1 MFDLK
6 FEHIH
11 LIHTDHD
18 DAVRFYREALGAKE
32 IDRVERHGALQ
43 TKLDC
48 SGTMLIVRGIREGED
63 PMAAGT
69 LPRMGS
75 DHFGFWIGAGQYEE
89 AKRHLEGIGIRIVQ
103 EGDLPHLRFL
113 YFEGPDGVMIELMD
127 PKE

>member
-6 FEHIH
+6 YEHIH
-11 LIHTDHD
+11 LIHSGHD
-18 DAVRFYREALGAKE
+18 AAVRFYREVLGATE
-32 IDRVERHGALQ
+32 INTVERHGAPQ

-48 SGTMLIVRGIREGED
+48 SGTMLIVRGVRPGED

-69 LPRMGS
+69 LPRRGV
-75 DHFGFWIGAGQYEE
+75 DHLGFWIGAGQYES
-89 AKRHLEGIGIRIVQ
+89 AKKHLEGRGVAIVQ

-113 YFEGPDGVMIELMD
+113 YFEGPDGVIIELME

>member
-6 FEHIH
+6 YEHIH

-18 DAVRFYREALGAKE
+18 AAVRFYRDALGAE
-32 IDRVERHGALQ
+32 IINSVERFGAPQ

-48 SGTMLIVRGIREGED
+48 HGTMLIVRGVRDGED
-63 PMAAGT
+63 PMAAGSV
-69 LPRMGS
+69 PRMGA
-75 DHFGFWIGAGQYEE
+75 DHFGFWIGRGRYGE
-89 AKRHLEGIGIRIVQ
+89 AKAHLEGLGVKIAQ

-113 YFEGPDGVMIELMD
+113 YFEGPDGVIIEFMD